1 MLDVLLLGLAACATA
16 VATGIG
22 ALPVYAIGSDSPLV
36 RPVLW
41 GIAAGVM
48 VVAAV
53 QGMLIPG
60 LDRAGDAGVL
70 AGLAAGVLFLAV
82 ARRYLDQQHLHL
94 GRDDGADARSAV
106 MVFVVLFVHSLPEGL
121 ALGAA
126 WASGSADL
134 GVFVFLAIALQN
146 IPEGTAV
153 AIPLRDAGVGAGR
166 AFVLATATSV
176 PQPVGAVIAFLAVT
190 TVDVLLGPSFG
201 FAAGAML
208 ALVAV
213 EIAPVA
219 LASPYRSH
227 GLVAAIVAGAL
238 TFALGTVLSV
248 V

>member
-16 VATGIG
+16 LATGIG

-36 RPVLW
+36 RPILW

-48 VVAAV
+48 VVAAI

-60 LDRAGDAGVL
+60 LQESGDAGVF
-70 AGLAAGVLFLAV
+70 AGLAAGVAFLV
-82 ARRYLDQQHLHL
+82 IARRSLGQRHLHV
-94 GRDDGADARSAV
+94 GTDDGADARSAV

-121 ALGAA
+121 ALGSA

-153 AIPLRDAGVGAGR
+153 AIPLRDAGVGVGR
-166 AFVLATATSV
+166 AFALATATSA
-176 PQPVGAVIAFLAVT
+176 PQPVGAVIAYLAVT
-190 TVDVLLGPSFG
+190 TVDALLGPSFG
-201 FAAGAML
+201 FAGGAML

-219 LASPYRSH
+219 LAQPYRRR
-227 GLVAAIVAGAL
+227 GLAAAIVAGAL
-238 TFALGTVLSV
+238 AFALGTSLSV
-248 V
+248 A